1 MSLTK
6 HAIIRYQVL
15 DRCLRNTGSRY
26 NIEDLLEECNE
37 ALFEFDT
44 KTNGIKKRQLYD
56 DIRFMQSEQ
65 GWSIPLEKVKSGR
78 TVYYQYEDRNFSINN
93 QPLNQT
99 EATHL
104 KSAMMVLSRF
114 KGLPQFEWIEELIPK
129 LDQTFNISDSS
140 EKIMSFD
147 NNEFLKGI
155 EHLSSLF
162 NAITY
167 KKVLNIAYHSFKSDK
182 AIGMKFHPYHLK
194 QYNRRWF
201 LLGKTEG
208 YSTITNLALD
218 RIIKIEEIDLKYI
231 NNEINFDEYFED
243 VIGVT
248 ITDEKEVVKIE
259 MYVTKETEP
268 YIRTK
273 PIHESQS
280 PLRVFEDGFKFFI
293 KVIPNS
299 ELESLVLGFG
309 ENLKVLEPKE
319 FKEKILKRLKL
330 NLENYN

>member
-15 DRCLRNTGSRY
+15 DRCLRNTGKRY
-26 NIEDLLEECNE
+26 NIDDLLEECNE

-44 KTNGIKKRQLYD
+44 KTNGIKKRQLYE
-56 DIRFMQSEQ
+56 DIRFMQSKQ

-78 TVYYQYEDRNFSINN
+78 TAFYQYEDSNFSINN
-93 QPLNQT
+93 QPLNQI

-129 LDQTFNISDSS
+129 LDQTFNISDAS
-140 EKIMSFD
+140 ENIMSFD

-155 EHLSSLF
+155 EHLSILF
-162 NAITY
+162 NAINY
-167 KKVLNIAYHSFKSDK
+167 KKVLKIAYQSFKRDK
-182 AIGMKFHPYHLK
+182 AIDIIFHPYHLK

-208 YSTITNLALD
+208 FSSITNLALD
-218 RIIKIEEIDLKYI
+218 RIIKIEEINLEYI
-231 NNEINFDEYFED
+231 NNEIDFDNYFED

-248 ITDEKEVVKIE
+248 IPEEKEVIKIE
-259 MYVTKETEP
+259 MYVSKETEP

-273 PIHESQS
+273 PIHEFQS
-280 PLRVFEDGFKFFI
+280 TLRVFEDGFKFYI
-293 KVIPNS
+293 KVIPNQ

-309 ENLKVLEPKE
+309 ENLKVLEPIE
-319 FKEKILKRLKL
+319 FKEKIKKRLKL